1 MSETRK
7 PKLTA
12 GKSVN
17 ASAKV
22 KVTEVK
28 PVTTVKAKPAKK
40 AVAEHPSATRTSAK
54 KANAEHSAKTETP
67 VNKAAKKA
75 PAKKA
80 VSKKA
85 VAVETPVEAVS
96 VGLWARFKA
105 FFLGA

>member
-22 KVTEVK
+22 KVTDVK
-28 PVTTVKAKPAKK
+28 PVTTVTAKPVKK
-40 AVAEHPSATRTSAK
+40 AAPTKKVAE
-54 KANAEHSAKTETP
+54 
-67 VNKAAKKA
+67 KA

-80 VSKKA
+80 VSSKA
-85 VAVETPVEAVS
+85 KVIETPVEAVS